1 MRKVINFR
9 AAAFAAIGLISGIFF
24 SRSLFLNDVIGAI
37 LSLTAAVVVFVVF
50 TFFSSAEFKGAGK
63 LLCLLFFVAVFAFGG
78 LNFRKVAKSYENAN
92 LGGHKLTVIG
102 KVSEVSVKENYEYII
117 MSDITVSGAVSGK
130 SYYKLALYVY
140 GKTDLRLGDRITFDA
155 VVSDRTLFY
164 NGRFSASS
172 IAQGIKYFA
181 EVQAENIS
189 LTERAPDLFE
199 KCNLFIFDTL
209 KAGLKDAEFP
219 IAYAMLTGNSDYIAE
234 ENLMSFRAAGV
245 AHIFAVSGLHIG
257 FLATVLYFVFRKIK
271 INDVAAF
278 LITLACCIFYAG
290 ICGFSAS
297 SVRAV
302 IMFFFMNI
310 SRLAGLKY
318 DGISAVCA
326 AAFVILTVSPAQLFC
341 AGFELSFAVVS
352 SIIILF
358 IPLKKPLKFL
368 PDKISSALAVS
379 FAAELGGAPVLLYFF
394 GEFATLSLF
403 TNILLIPVVGV
414 LFVALIVCTV
424 LGGIFSP
431 AICLFLPEY
440 ALLGLNF
447 VITAVDFKAFLV
459 GGFTF
464 GAFSAAYYGV
474 VVVAGGLLNFKKI
487 TRGVICL
494 LLAIICAL
502 GTWTISEIKNGKLRA
517 TVIGSDNLSAAL
529 FTLKGETALVISD
542 ISYRNFSQYRL
553 EKAAE
558 DINDGEVSVVI
569 LKQNKPIDLTAMTVR
584 LRYVINVTEIYYY
597 GERDE
602 SAENVLDKT
611 FPFITVTNMTE
622 GDGFY
627 FAGGKCE
634 FLLGGRCLFCSVNG
648 YNTAVFSSFEDAEDC
663 ANLTVRPDTAICYD
677 KHNTVLKTYSP
688 ERLVSFKTKEGYIDG
703 MTQGNLSL
711 LLG

>member
-1 MRKVINFR
+1 MRKAINFR
-9 AAAFAAIGLISGIFF
+9 AAAFAAIGLISGIIF

-37 LSLTAAVVVFVVF
+37 LSLTAAAVVFVVF

-63 LLCLLFFVAVFAFGG
+63 FLCLLFFVAVFAFGG
-78 LNFRKVAKSYENAN
+78 LNFRKAANNYENAN

-102 KVSEVSVKENYEYII
+102 KVSEVSANENYEYII
-117 MSDITVSGAVSGK
+117 MSDINVSGAVSGK

-140 GKTDLRLGDRITFDA
+140 GKADLRLGDRITFDA
-155 VVSDRTLFY
+155 VVNDRTLFY
-164 NGRFSASS
+164 NGKFSASS
-172 IAQGIKYFA
+172 IAQGIKYFS

-189 LTERAPDLFE
+189 VTERAPDLFD

-209 KAGLKDAEFP
+209 KAGLKGAEFP

-234 ENLMSFRAAGV
+234 ENLTAYRAAGV

-302 IMFFFMNI
+302 IMFFFMNL

-326 AAFVILTVSPAQLFC
+326 AAFAILIVSPAQLFC

-394 GEFATLSLF
+394 GEFATLSLL
-403 TNILLIPVVGV
+403 TNILLIPVVGA

-431 AICLFLPEY
+431 VICLFLPEY
-440 ALLGLNF
+440 ALLGLNLI
-447 VITAVDFKAFLV
+447 ITTVDFKVFLV

-474 VVVAGGLLNFKKI
+474 VVVAGGLNFKKI
-487 TRGVICL
+487 TRAVICL
-494 LLAIICAL
+494 LLAIICVL
-502 GTWTISEIKNGKLRA
+502 GTWTCGEIKNGKLRA

-584 LRYVINVTEIYYY
+584 LRYVMNVTRIYYY

-602 SAENVLDKT
+602 VAENVLNKT
-611 FPFITVTNMTE
+611 FPFITVTNMAD

-627 FAGGKCE
+627 LVGGKCV
-634 FLLGGRCLFCSVNG
+634 FSLGGRCLFCSVNG
-648 YNTAVFSSFEDAEDC
+648 YNTAVFSSFEDVEDC
-663 ANLTVRPDTAICYD
+663 AGLTVNPDTAICYD
-677 KHNTVLKTYSP
+677 KHNTVFKTYSP
-688 ERLVSFKTKEGYIDG
+688 ERLVSFKAKEGYIDG